1 MPIHRK
7 QYQETSVS
15 DIFEL
20 EARDPEI
27 YRKETRK
34 NTLILMV
41 IFIVLAMSLATL
53 SVSFFGHPDGNNFK
67 WNAAGVLAGFILTT
81 LIFKTILLK
90 QPWMSSSLYGWKLKR
105 CLMSITNSMH
115 HVETGVE
122 QNDITAIKLLR
133 FYHLGLMQMH
143 QLEGNDGGVSELQKP
158 IQKLLLKIEALEL
171 DPQQTHFD
179 SAWIDSVKQSAK
191 QKSV

>member
-1 MPIHRK
+1 M
-7 QYQETSVS
+7 S

-20 EARDPEI
+20 EQRDPDN

-34 NTLILMV
+34 NTLILIV
-41 IFIVLAMSLATL
+41 IFVVLAMGLSTL
-53 SVSFFGHPDGNNFK
+53 SVSLFGQPDGNNFV
-67 WNAAGVLAGFILTT
+67 WNVAGVLAGFILTT
-81 LIFKTILLK
+81 LIFKQVLWYK
-90 QPWMSSSLYGWKLKR
+90 PWMNASVYGWKLKR
-105 CLMSITNSMH
+105 CLMRITNIMH

-158 IQKLLLKIEALEL
+158 VQKLLLKIEALEL
-171 DPQQTHFD
+171 DPQQIRFD
-179 SAWIDSVKQSAK
+179 STWIDSAKHSAK
-191 QKSV
+191 QQTR